1 MIGIRVVVLEMVSQE
16 KITFNFITTNI
27 MEARIAMR
35 IFKNLK
41 IAQKLILSF
50 LLISFLMGIVGFIGI
65 SQIRKINE
73 NSTSMYEDNL
83 MHLRKVGELKENFL
97 QIHSNLLSL
106 LTIKDATKIQEIKA
120 EIKKLTDEDMAISE
134 EFKNTNATGTK
145 KDLLTKF
152 IKVHEQYM
160 VERKVFM
167 ELIDSNKYD
176 EAQMAFTMVT
186 EARQKTF
193 DSINE
198 MIKSNLQEAKDANKS
213 NNLIFKNSF
222 NLMTSIVIFGFIFAI
237 LLGFLVSTSLSKQI
251 NKVLVFADALSS
263 GDLTQRIAFN
273 SKDEIGKLSNAL
285 NKAAENTR
293 NLISTIISSSSNI
306 SSSSAEISVTIEGI
320 FTKITNINEATKEI
334 SVGTENLSATSEEVN
349 ASIQEISSN
358 SIELSNKAKEG
369 DKASNE
375 IQARAAE
382 IKDKGLK
389 AIDISKN
396 IYKEKQINILK
407 AIEEGKVV
415 EEIKVMADSIANI
428 ASQTNLLALNAAIE
442 SARAGEMGK
451 GFAVVADEIRKL
463 AEQSSKNV
471 SNIQAVIIQVNNA
484 FKNLSNNTQDILAF
498 IDNNVNPDYELFLET
513 ALKYEKDSVFVK
525 AMSEEIAS
533 GTTQILSAIEQTSL
547 AIEIVST
554 TAEQSATSSEG
565 ILDSVNDTT
574 IAIQAVAREAQRQA
588 ELSDGLNTLVQKFK
602 I

>member
-1 MIGIRVVVLEMVSQE
+1 
-16 KITFNFITTNI
+16 
-27 MEARIAMR
+27 MR
-35 IFKNLK
+35 IFNNLK
-41 IAQKLILSF
+41 IAQKLIVCF
-50 LLISFLMGIVGFIGI
+50 LLSSLLMGVVGFIGI

-73 NSTSMYEDNL
+73 NSNSMYEDNL
-83 MHLRKVGELKENFL
+83 MHLKKVGELKANFL

-106 LTIKDATKIQEIKA
+106 LTIKDATKKQEIED

-134 EFKNTNATGTK
+134 EFKNTNATGTE

-152 IKVHEQYM
+152 IKFHEEYM
-160 VERKVFM
+160 MERKAFM
-167 ELIDSNKYD
+167 EFINSNKYD

-186 EARQKTF
+186 VARQKTF

-198 MIKSNLQEAKDANKS
+198 MIKSNLQEAENANKS
-213 NNLIFKNSF
+213 NNIIFKKSF
-222 NLMTSIVIFGFIFAI
+222 NLMTSIVIFGFVFAI
-237 LLGFLVSTSLSKQI
+237 LLGYMISTSLSKQI
-251 NKVLVFADALSS
+251 NKVLVFTDALGS
-263 GDLTQRIAFN
+263 GDLTQRINLN
-273 SKDEIGKLSNAL
+273 SNDEIGKLSKAL

-306 SSSSAEISVTIEGI
+306 SSSSEEISATIDEI
-320 FTKITNINEATKEI
+320 STKINNINEATKEI
-334 SVGTENLSATSEEVN
+334 SAGTKELSATSEEVN
-349 ASIQEISSN
+349 ASIENITLN

-407 AIEEGKVV
+407 AIEDGKVV

-428 ASQTNLLALNAAIE
+428 ATQTNLLALNAAIE

-513 ALKYEKDSVFVK
+513 ALKYEMDSAFVK
-525 AMSEEIAS
+525 AMSEEIAK

-547 AIEIVST
+547 AIETVST
-554 TAEQSATSSEG
+554 TAEQSASSSEG
-565 ILDSVNDTT
+565 ILNGVDDTT
-574 IAIQAVAREAQRQA
+574 IAIHEVARSAQRQA
-588 ELSDGLNTLVQKFK
+588 ELSDELNTLVQKFK

>member
-1 MIGIRVVVLEMVSQE
+1 
-16 KITFNFITTNI
+16 
-27 MEARIAMR
+27 MR

-41 IAQKLILSF
+41 IAQKLILCF
-50 LLISFLMGIVGFIGI
+50 LLISFLMGVVGFIGI

-73 NSTSMYEDNL
+73 NSNSMYEDNL

-97 QIHSNLLSL
+97 QIHSDLLSL
-106 LTIKDATKIQEIKA
+106 LTIKDVSKKQEIEI
-120 EIKKLTDEDMAISE
+120 EIKKLTDKDMAISE
-134 EFKNTNATGTK
+134 EFKNTNATGTEK
-145 KDLLTKF
+145 ELLTKF
-152 IKVHEQYM
+152 IKFHEQYM
-160 VERKVFM
+160 MERKGFM
-167 ELIDSNKYD
+167 ELIDLNKYD

-198 MIKSNLQEAKDANKS
+198 MIKSNLQEAEDANKS

-237 LLGFLVSTSLSKQI
+237 LLGFLVSTLLSKQI
-251 NKVLVFADALSS
+251 NKVLVFANDLGG
-263 GDLTQRIAFN
+263 GDLTKRIDLN

-306 SSSSAEISVTIEGI
+306 SSSSEEISATIEGI
-320 FTKITNINEATKEI
+320 STKITNINEATKEI
-334 SVGTENLSATSEEVN
+334 SAGTENLSATSEEVN
-349 ASIQEISSN
+349 ASIQEITSN

-407 AIEEGKVV
+407 AIEDGKVV

-513 ALKYEKDSVFVK
+513 AIKYEEDSAFVK

-533 GTTQILSAIEQTSL
+533 GTSQILSAIEQTSL
-547 AIEIVST
+547 AIETVST

-565 ILDSVNDTT
+565 ILSSVDDTT
-574 IAIQAVAREAQRQA
+574 IAIQDVARSAQRQA
-588 ELSDGLNTLVQKFK
+588 ELSDELNALVQKFK

>member
-1 MIGIRVVVLEMVSQE
+1 MAGGRS
-16 KITFNFITTNI
+16 
-27 MEARIAMR
+27 MR

-41 IAQKLILSF
+41 IAQKLILCF
-50 LLISFLMGIVGFIGI
+50 LLISFLMGVVGFIGI

-73 NSTSMYEDNL
+73 NSNSMYEDNL

-97 QIHSNLLSL
+97 QIHSDLLSL
-106 LTIKDATKIQEIKA
+106 LTIKDVSKKQEIEI
-120 EIKKLTDEDMAISE
+120 EIKKLTDKDMAISE
-134 EFKNTNATGTK
+134 EFKNTNATGTEK
-145 KDLLTKF
+145 ELLTKF
-152 IKVHEQYM
+152 IKFHEQYM
-160 VERKVFM
+160 MERKGFM
-167 ELIDSNKYD
+167 ELIDLNKYD

-198 MIKSNLQEAKDANKS
+198 MIKSNLQEAEDANKS

-237 LLGFLVSTSLSKQI
+237 LLGFLVSTLLSKQI
-251 NKVLVFADALSS
+251 NKVLVFANDLGG
-263 GDLTQRIAFN
+263 GDLTKRIDLN

-306 SSSSAEISVTIEGI
+306 SSSSEEISATIEGI
-320 FTKITNINEATKEI
+320 STKITNINEATKEI
-334 SVGTENLSATSEEVN
+334 SAGTENLSATSEEVN
-349 ASIQEISSN
+349 ASIQEITSN

-407 AIEEGKVV
+407 AIEDGKVV

-513 ALKYEKDSVFVK
+513 AIKYEEDSAFVK

-533 GTTQILSAIEQTSL
+533 GTSQILSAIEQTSL
-547 AIEIVST
+547 AIETVST

-565 ILDSVNDTT
+565 ILSSVDDTT
-574 IAIQAVAREAQRQA
+574 IAIQDVARSAQRQA
-588 ELSDGLNTLVQKFK
+588 ELSDELNALVQKFK

>member
-1 MIGIRVVVLEMVSQE
+1 
-16 KITFNFITTNI
+16 
-27 MEARIAMR
+27 MR
-35 IFKNLK
+35 IFNNLK

-50 LLISFLMGIVGFIGI
+50 LLISFLMGVVGFIGI

-106 LTIKDATKIQEIKA
+106 LTIKDATKRQEIEA

-134 EFKNTNATGTK
+134 EFKNTNATGTE

-152 IKVHEQYM
+152 IKFHEQYM
-160 VERKVFM
+160 MERKVFM

-176 EAQMAFTMVT
+176 EAQIAFTMVT

-198 MIKSNLQEAKDANKS
+198 MIKLNLQEAEDANMS
-213 NNLIFKNSF
+213 NNLIFKKSF

-251 NKVLVFADALSS
+251 NKVLVFADGLGS
-263 GDLTQRIAFN
+263 GDLTQRIDLN
-273 SKDEIGKLSNAL
+273 SKDEIGKLSKAL

-306 SSSSAEISVTIEGI
+306 SSSSEEISATIDGI
-320 FTKITNINEATKEI
+320 STKINNINEATKAI
-334 SVGTENLSATSEEVN
+334 SAGTENLSATSEEVN
-349 ASIQEISSN
+349 ASIEDITLN

-369 DKASNE
+369 DKASNG

-382 IKDKGLK
+382 IKEKGVK

-415 EEIKVMADSIANI
+415 EEIKVMADAIANI

-484 FKNLSNNTQDILAF
+484 FRNLSNNTQDILAF

-513 ALKYEKDSVFVK
+513 ALKYEKDPAFVK

-533 GTTQILSAIEQTSL
+533 GTNQILSAIEQTSL
-547 AIEIVST
+547 SIETVST
-554 TAEQSATSSEG
+554 TAEHSATSSEG
-565 ILDSVNDTT
+565 ILNSVDETT
-574 IAIQAVAREAQRQA
+574 IAIHEVARSAQRQA
-588 ELSDGLNTLVQKFK
+588 ELSDELNTLVQKFK